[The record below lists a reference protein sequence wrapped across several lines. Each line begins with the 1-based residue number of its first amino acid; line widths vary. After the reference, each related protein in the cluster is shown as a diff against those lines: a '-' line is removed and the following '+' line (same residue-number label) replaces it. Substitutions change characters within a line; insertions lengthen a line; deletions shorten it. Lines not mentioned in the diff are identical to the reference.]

1 MGVNAKTDEH
11 RMRQALK
18 LAKKA
23 RGWTSPNPMVG
34 ALVYQGD
41 LLVGQGYHK
50 KTGSPHAEVLALNE
64 AGRKARGGTLY
75 VTLEP
80 CTHYGHT
87 PPCTDAVIQSGVRK
101 VVIAMKDPNPDVSGG
116 GAERLQEAGLEVR
129 LGVLEGECQRLNEA
143 FITWVTKGRPFV
155 IMKSAVT
162 LDGKTATAKGDSK
175 WITNEQSRRFAHRIR
190 SWVDAIVVGAGTVLK
205 DDPELT
211 CRLAKEARD
220 PVRIIVDS
228 RLRISPEARVFRTN
242 SKAPTWVA
250 TLETAP
256 ADKALR
262 LEGAGAR
269 IVRVPGRQGNIDIEK
284 LLVALADQNITS
296 LFLEGGMELNTSFLK
311 ARLVD
316 KIYLFYAPMIMG
328 GRDSKGIAA
337 DLGIDLV
344 SQCISFTKVRT
355 RHFGNDVL
363 IEAYAA

>member
-1 MGVNAKTDEH
+1 
-11 RMRQALK
+11 
-18 LAKKA
+18 
-23 RGWTSPNPMVG
+23 MVG

-41 LLVGQGYHK
+41 VLVGQGYHK
-50 KTGSPHAEVLALNE
+50 QAGSPHAEVVALNE
-64 AGRKARGGTLY
+64 AGPKARGGTLY

-80 CTHYGHT
+80 CTHYGRT
-87 PPCTDAVIQSGVRK
+87 PPCTDAVIRSGVRR

-116 GAERLQEAGLEVR
+116 GAERLKEAGLEVS
-129 LGVLEGECQRLNEA
+129 LGVLEGECQRFNEA
-143 FITWVTKGRPFV
+143 FISWVTKGLPFV
-155 IMKSAVT
+155 IMKSAAT
-162 LDGKTATAKGDSK
+162 LDGKTATAGGDSQ
-175 WITNEQSRRFAHRIR
+175 WITNEQSRRFVHRIR
-190 SWVDAIVVGAGTVLK
+190 SWVDAIMVGAGTVLR

-211 CRLAKEARD
+211 CRLTKGAKD

-256 ADKALR
+256 ADKTSQ
-262 LEGAGAR
+262 LESAGAR
-269 IVRVPGRQGNIDIEK
+269 ILRIPGRQGNINIEK
-284 LLVALADQNITS
+284 LLVTLADENITS
-296 LFLEGGMELNTSFLK
+296 LLLEGGMALNTSFLK

-316 KIYLFYAPMIMG
+316 KIYLFYAPKIMG

-344 SQCISFTKVRT
+344 TRCISFTGVRT
-355 RHFGNDVL
+355 RRFGNDVM